1 MPRAFV
7 SLFIFAAVILVG
19 FLLMEM
25 KMRPLIQKL
34 AYSRVSYLASKAIN
48 DAVDSQISNGA
59 IKYDELISFEKDSE
73 GKITALKTNMI
84 KINQLKVE
92 VSSIILDKI
101 DSINE
106 SELSI
111 PLGNIVN
118 GDLFSGRGPKIPI
131 KIVPTGSV
139 KASFSNVFSS
149 AGINQTRHQ
158 IIMVLTVNMN
168 ILTPGSSQTTSVES
182 QVNVAETVIVG
193 TVPGNYTYF
202 NESGDTSSTQKSTI
216 LDNK

>member
-1 MPRAFV
+1 MPRVFV
-7 SLFIFAAVILVG
+7 VLFISFAVLLTA
-19 FLLMEM
+19 FLLIEV
-25 KMRPLIQKL
+25 KTRPLIQKL

-48 DAVDSQISNGA
+48 DAVDSEISNGT
-59 IKYDELISFEKDSE
+59 IRYDELISFEKDTE

-84 KINQLKVE
+84 RVNQLKVE
-92 VSSIILDKI
+92 ISNIILDKI
-101 DSINE
+101 DSIQE
-106 SELSI
+106 SELYI
-111 PLGNIVN
+111 PLGNIIN

-202 NESGDTSSTQKSTI
+202 SETDDASSTQKSAI